1 MGEGAGTIVEYSPQG
16 SGVVCGGQEETP
28 ARRGYFTRDSGDAG
42 QAGRRGEAGH
52 QLYGWSGGQA
62 TSLRE
67 GEQQK

>member
-1 MGEGAGTIVEYSPQG
+1 M
-16 SGVVCGGQEETP
+16 VCGGQEETP